1 MSLRAAEGLE
11 DKPVFTP
18 SLWNGGALPL
28 VRRKCGL
35 RAACVQQ
42 HACLRVQIGEDKQEV
57 FTNTTLNAACLHPK
71 TPEAASRDVP
81 QRIFEGTLKL
91 TVAALSCK
99 CR

>member
-35 RAACVQQ
+35 RAACVQ
-42 HACLRVQIGEDKQEV
+42 ISEDKQEV
-57 FTNTTLNAACLHPK
+57 FTNTVVKRCLFASQTLGA
-71 TPEAASRDVP
+71 TSRDVA
-81 QRIFEGTLKL
+81 QGIFEGTLKR